1 MWSLRQLLHPMDEV
15 QAIEFLLSKLR
26 DTKTNTEFFESM
38 RR

>member
-1 MWSLRQLLHPMDEV
+1 MWILRQLLHPMDEV

-26 DTKTNTEFFESM
+26 DSKTNTAFFEAM